1 MFHILS
7 RKYYREASVLNN
19 VPPKPFKWDT
29 LRRQENDVSR
39 NAVSVNLERFRPT
52 RGSTELHHKGII
64 SANKSNESNK
74 SKKVKRKDSQRSS
87 EKSRE
92 KLRNPN
98 DSAERDGNGHLDGFH
113 GYRRL
118 IIIGLIL
125 LLTLIM
131 LAIICYILYRRIYNH
146 KRRAIFD
153 AAHNAT
159 RPQNSY
165 VPEEVINDLD
175 IFKTNAQTDP
185 WLMRRN
191 QVEVFLDQKLGTG
204 SSNCDVYKGR
214 IMGKSA
220 IQSVFP
226 NLIAINGFRDCQV
239 AVKLLPPF
247 ADSMT
252 RLDFEREI
260 SYMKSLHFHPHLVTM
275 LGCVM
280 DSPQPMLILEYC
292 SHGDLL
298 HFIRKHREEIIAG
311 FENSDSTGLKIKDMV
326 SFAWQISSG
335 LHYLSDQGC
344 IHRDIAARNVL
355 LDSANVCKI
364 SDFGMCR
371 TTDDLLYTTRS
382 GGRVPLRWLSI
393 ETLEKFEY
401 SSKSDI
407 WSYGVLLFELFSL
420 GEVPYADIENSD
432 LLPFLKNGG
441 RLSQPGHCTEEMYS
455 LMSSCWLV
463 PAELRPTFNA
473 ISEKIAQILENC
485 SPLYGYIIATHQ

>member
-1 MFHILS
+1 MEYNFLIFCLTIAS
-7 RKYYREASVLNN
+7 FSSVLDKVQPNS
-19 VPPKPFKWDT
+19 FKWDT
-29 LRRQENDVSR
+29 LRRQENDLTG
-39 NAVSVNLERFRPT
+39 NAATVNLERVRPT
-52 RGSTELHHKGII
+52 RNATELYHKGDT
-64 SANKSNESNK
+64 STNKSSESDE
-74 SKKVKRKDSQRSS
+74 SRKVKRKDSRHSS

-92 KLRNPN
+92 KERNIK
-98 DSAERDGNGHLDGFH
+98 DSAEVDGNGFH

-118 IIIGLIL
+118 IIIGLLL

-131 LAIICYILYRRIYNH
+131 LAIICYILYRRIYNR
-146 KRRAIFD
+146 KRTIFD
-153 AAHNAT
+153 AAHNAA
-159 RPQNSY
+159 RPHNSY
-165 VPEEVINDLD
+165 VTEDIINDLD
-175 IFKTNAQTDP
+175 IFKTNTQTDP
-185 WLMRRN
+185 WLMSRN
-191 QVEVFLDQKLGTG
+191 RVEVYLDQKLGTG

-214 IMGKSA
+214 ITGKSA
-220 IQSVFP
+220 IQNVFP
-226 NLIAINGFRDCQV
+226 NLIAINGFRDCEV

-247 ADSMT
+247 ADSIT
-252 RLDFEREI
+252 RLDFEQEI

-280 DSPQPMLILEYC
+280 DSPQPMLVLEYC

-298 HFIRKHREEIIAG
+298 HFIRRHREEIIAG
-311 FENSDSTGLKIKDMV
+311 FENSGSTGLKIKDLV

-371 TTDDLLYTTRS
+371 TADDLLYTTRS

-407 WSYGVLLFELFSL
+407 WSYGVLLFEMFSL

-432 LLPFLKNGG
+432 LLPFLKNGR
-441 RLSQPGHCTEEMYS
+441 RLSQPEQCTEEMYS

-463 PAELRPTFNA
+463 PAELRPTFNS
-473 ISEKIAQILENC
+473 ISEKIAQILEDC